1 MRISTCAALWL
12 ALAGMELAGINDAAG
27 ARCRAPLAVWGA
39 KAGRTTGAARA
50 ARRSAPGGRSWATG
64 RRLQLRGGS
73 EWDMGDSD
81 TDDDLYNEGPE
92 LQEIEELPPAKF
104 SKVLC
109 ILTLFCQYTRALTF

>member
-1 MRISTCAALWL
+1 MRSMTCAAALGL
-12 ALAGMELAGINDAAG
+12 ALAALQLAGINDAAG

-39 KAGRTTGAARA
+39 KAGRTTGAAGA

-92 LQEIEELPPAKF
+92 LQEIEELPPAK
-104 SKVLC
+104 
-109 ILTLFCQYTRALTF
+109 ILKSPLYIDFILSIH